1 MNKLQSTF
9 LTIAILATTVFV
21 VGAYSN
27 PAPSQYDSAGN
38 PKTGP
43 AIVGV
48 TTEGPSQVKTN
59 NLSLQK
65 TFFARGNAIFE
76 DQVLLTG
83 PVYGGKESAQ
93 TGDRVLS
100 VGTPGETSLTSVFAI
115 NNVKTIAK
123 LQTTAPAVLP
133 AGTTKTVPVC
143 SDVDGFV
150 VLCGEAAQDVCT
162 NIEGPQDVVPPG
174 MTESGGICT
183 TTPPPPVATSSLT
196 GASLGDAKATA
207 LSMCQT
213 ANTTRGYFTN
223 IDRNYPIE
231 NQYIYNDSAKLQP
244 VRGGMLWFSLVYTEG
259 GTPSPTRVAQI
270 DNSGRIIRLVSCE
283 QILKEPWLWD

>member
-9 LTIAILATTVFV
+9 LTIAILAATVFV

-27 PAPSQYDSAGN
+27 PAPSQYDTAGN
-38 PKTGP
+38 PKVGP

-133 AGTTKTVPVC
+133 TGTTKTVPVC
-143 SDVDGFV
+143 SDIDGFV
-150 VLCGEAAQDVCT
+150 VLCGEAAQDVCS

-174 MTESGGICT
+174 MTETGGICT
-183 TTPPPPVATSSLT
+183 TPITPPAIPVITRISTTAQFADPDVLCEVTLNSPVAATTSVELAYQTTLYQGNCRVPLLAGETSGSILDTLT
-196 GASLGDAKATA
+196 MGSEFSQQNG
-207 LSMCQT
+207 C
-213 ANTTRGYFTN
+213 
-223 IDRNYPIE
+223 IIE
-231 NQYIYNDSAKLQP
+231 GSVNQNLLTYNNG
-244 VRGGMLWFSLVYTEG
+244 V
-259 GTPSPTRVAQI
+259 
-270 DNSGRIIRLVSCE
+270 DNNVLICR
-283 QILKEPWLWD
+283 